1 MISLVLADDHSLYIE
16 GLELLLAKGNE
27 FKIITKCN
35 SGTEAISTLKKKN
48 CDILLLDLHLTD
60 MTGLEVVEEIQKFKP
75 EQRIIM
81 LTHQKG
87 SRYLSKLEKL
97 GIKGYLLKNITRE
110 ELIKALNTVYQGGTY
125 FCEGIQNITKEEDF
139 YIKSSVI
146 INNESPDILL
156 TPREKEILILV
167 CNELSSAEI
176 AEKLFISIG
185 TVDTHRKNILQKLG
199 IVNTVG
205 LVKFA
210 LKHGLIKPDKE

>member
-1 MISLVLADDHSLYIE
+1 MISLILADDHSLYIE
-16 GLELLLAKGNE
+16 GLELLLAKGND

-35 SGTEAISTLKKKN
+35 SGAEAISTLKKKN

-60 MTGLEVVEEIQKFKP
+60 MTGLEVVENVLRFKP
-75 EQRIIM
+75 EQKIIM

-87 SRYLSKLEKL
+87 SKYLGKLEKL
-97 GIKGYLLKNITRE
+97 GIKGYLLKNITKE
-110 ELIKALNTVYQGGTY
+110 ELIKALKIVYDGGTY
-125 FCEGIQNITKEEDF
+125 FSEGIHNITKEEDV

-146 INNESPDILL
+146 ISNESPDVIL
-156 TPREKEILILV
+156 TPREKEILIHV

-199 IVNTVG
+199 ISNTVG

-210 LKHGLIKPDKE
+210 LKHGLIKPEEI

>member
-1 MISLVLADDHSLYIE
+1 MITLILADDHSLYIE
-16 GLELLLAKGNE
+16 GLELLLAKGND
-27 FKIITKCN
+27 FKVITKCN
-35 SGTEAISTLKKKN
+35 SGAEAILTLKKKN

-60 MTGLEVVEEIQKFKP
+60 MTGVEVIEEVQKFKP
-75 EQRIIM
+75 DQKIIM

-97 GIKGYLLKNITRE
+97 GIKGYLLKNITKE
-110 ELIKALNTVYQGGTY
+110 ELTKALLTVYAGGTY

-146 INNESPDILL
+146 LSNENPDTIL
-156 TPREKEILILV
+156 TTREKEILVLV
-167 CNELSSAEI
+167 CNELSSSEI
-176 AEKLFISIG
+176 AEKLFISVG

-199 IVNTVG
+199 IANTVG

-210 LKHGLIKPDKE
+210 LKHGLIKPDEM

>member
-1 MISLVLADDHSLYIE
+1 MISLILADDHSLYIE

-35 SGTEAISTLKKKN
+35 SGADAISTLKKKK

-75 EQRIIM
+75 NQKILM

-87 SRYLSKLEKL
+87 SRYLGKLEKL
-97 GIKGYLLKNITRE
+97 GIKGYLLKNITKE
-110 ELIKALNTVYQGGTY
+110 ELIKALKIVYDGGTY
-125 FCEGIQNITKEEDF
+125 FSEGIQNITKEEDF

-146 INNESPDILL
+146 LSGDKPEVML
-156 TPREKEILILV
+156 TAREKEILVFV

-176 AEKLFISIG
+176 AKKLFISIG

-199 IVNTVG
+199 ISNTVG

-210 LKHGLIKPDKE
+210 LKHGLLKSDED